1 MKDSLFS
8 FRIFLRVLTIAALVL
23 TFFITIKNSEMI
35 SKGNES
41 IQSRQLEVLSQVLVS
56 QAALSSQKMVTD
68 NEQERLLALANQIAS
83 DDLVFDT
90 TIYDAEGVQ
99 LAASENAI
107 TVRESLGLDTPLAT
121 ANIGKQQ
128 LIEPIM
134 QDDNIIGYVRITFE
148 KGRVT
153 AFSDHH
159 YRKSDRYM
167 YLMLIMSF
175 FSGVIIT
182 MLIRF
187 GKSKKSSGENLLLN
201 K

>member
-23 TFFITIKNSEMI
+23 TFFITIKNSAMI

-41 IQSRQLEVLSQVLVS
+41 IQSHQLEVLSQVLVS
-56 QAALSSQKMVTD
+56 QAALSSQKMITD

-175 FSGVIIT
+175 FSGVVIT

-187 GKSKKSSGENLLLN
+187 RKSKKRTGENLLLN